1 MSSLETANP
10 TSSRNLVRSTL
21 WSLAG
26 QIAPGLVAIVVV
38 PFLIRGL
45 GTDRFGVLSLSW
57 LVVGYFSLFDL
68 GTGRALTKLVADKL
82 GIGERER
89 LGPLIWTALIMMAL
103 LGVVAMLVA
112 AVLSRWLVFHVLKI
126 PLAIQNES
134 LGAFYLLAISLPFVI
149 TSTGLRGVLEGLHRF
164 DLVNI
169 VRVPQ
174 GMLSFIAPLFV
185 LPFTKSLVWIVASV
199 IFVRILNWI
208 AVLLM
213 CLREVPELR
222 HRFSFQPAESGPLFR
237 MGGWLTVANVLGS
250 LNLNLDRLIIGAF
263 LSVTAV
269 AYYSTPFDL
278 LSRLTLIPGALSLV
292 LFPTFAFTLAQD
304 RNLAAHRLKQ
314 GIKFTFL
321 VLFPI
326 IYFLILFAPELMNL
340 WVGPEF
346 ARHSAP
352 IARILGFG
360 VLIMS
365 LAYIPV
371 IMLQAAGRSDFTAKL
386 QLFELPL
393 YVVALWV
400 LTNSMGLLGAAIAFL
415 GRATLDSI
423 VSLYGCER
431 LGNRGILQ
439 ESAYAIGFA
448 ASVVLPSLFV
458 PEVLARCVIFA
469 TVACG
474 FCIVVVKKG
483 ISKAE
488 RELLLGRFRTIS
500 RSQISG

>member
-68 GTGRALTKLVADKL
+68 GTGRALTKLVADRL
-82 GIGERER
+82 GIGQRER

-103 LGVVAMLVA
+103 LGVIAMLVA

-174 GMLSFIAPLFV
+174 GMLSFIAPLLV

-199 IFVRILNWI
+199 ILVRILNWI

-213 CLREVPELR
+213 CLRQVPELR
-222 HRFSFQPAESGPLFR
+222 HRFSFQPSESGPLFR
-237 MGGWLTVANVLGS
+237 MGGWMTVSNVATPVILQ
-250 LNLNLDRLIIGAF
+250 LDRLLIGS
-263 LSVTAV
+263 LLTISAV
-269 AYYSTPFDL
+269 AYYATPFDVLIRLSL
-278 LSRLTLIPGALSLV
+278 LSGALATV
-292 LFPTFAFTLAQD
+292 LFPAFAMTWMQD
-304 RNLAAHRLKQ
+304 RGLAALRLRQ
-314 GIKFTFL
+314 ANKFIFFSI
-321 VLFPI
+321 FPI
-326 IYFLILFAPELMNL
+326 VYCVILFAPEIIAL
-340 WVGPEF
+340 WIGHDF
-346 ARHSAP
+346 SQQSAP
-352 IARILGFG
+352 TARIIAFG
-360 VLIMS
+360 TLVICMTQ
-365 LAYIPV
+365 IPFAF
-371 IMLQAAGRSDFTAKL
+371 LQAAGRADLTGKFHL
-386 QLFELPL
+386 IELPL
-393 YVVALWV
+393 YV
-400 LTNSMGLLGAAIAFL
+400 GLLWLLIDVYGLKGAAIAFVI
-415 GRATLDSI
+415 RACCDAVLVLHASDRLLRAG
-423 VSLYGCER
+423 SLTYALWTFGFTAALALPLLFVGDTGAR
-431 LGNRGILQ
+431 LLACVG
-439 ESAYAIGFA
+439 
-448 ASVVLPSLFV
+448 VLSLFI
-458 PEVLARCVIFA
+458 VLFLW
-469 TVACG
+469 
-474 FCIVVVKKG
+474 KG
-483 ISKAE
+483 VTSSE
-488 RELLLGRFRTIS
+488 RELFLNPLRRWS
-500 RSQISG
+500 